1 MSFEEIRGILPQKN
15 PFIFIDRIVEFEA
28 GKKIVCLKNVSGN
41 EPFFVGHFP
50 DFAIMPG
57 VIILEAMAQSSIV
70 LFKKGSTG
78 TDNRNKVF
86 LLASVSN
93 ARFSKPVFPGDQLL
107 LEIDVEKM
115 VSKGAIVSGVAKVKD
130 TVVAKA
136 TLTFGVAEKNA
147 LS

>member
-1 MSFEEIRGILPQKN
+1 MSFEEIRSILPQKN
-15 PFIFIDRIVEFEA
+15 PFIFIDRVIEFEK
-28 GKKIVCLKNVSGN
+28 GKKVVCLKNVSAN

-70 LFKKGSTG
+70 LFTKGSTE

-107 LEIDVEKM
+107 IEINVEKI
-115 VSKGAIVSGVAKVKD
+115 VSKGAIVNGVAKVNDK
-130 TVVAKA
+130 VVAKA
-136 TLTFGVAEKNA
+136 TLTFGVTEKTVLN
-147 LS
+147 